1 MSDYEVTSERRGG
14 DGFGMRRSFAPV
26 KVGDEVTLK
35 IESIG
40 EKGDGIA
47 KIKGFIIFIPGVKE
61 GQELKVKIT
70 RVLNKCGFGEVVG
83 NAEAAPAQSTEGS
96 PEVECDDEKG
106 ICVPKETKS
115 DDNDELTDG
124 GDGDDDDS
132 DDSTDGGD
140 DSGEE

>member
-1 MSDYEVTSERRGG
+1 MSDYEVTSERRGEG
-14 DGFGMRRSFAPV
+14 GFGMRRSFAPV

-83 NAEAAPAQSTEGS
+83 NAEAAASESTEGS
-96 PEVECDDEKG
+96 AEVECDDEKG
-106 ICVPKETKS
+106 ICVPKETKAA
-115 DDNDELTDG
+115 DDDG
-124 GDGDDDDS
+124 DDLNGDDDDS
-132 DDSTDGGD
+132 DDSGD
-140 DSGEE
+140 EGNDESGSEE

>member
-1 MSDYEVTSERRGG
+1 
-14 DGFGMRRSFAPV
+14 MRRSFAPV
-26 KVGDEVTLK
+26 KVGDEVALK

-83 NAEAAPAQSTEGS
+83 NAEAAPSGS
-96 PEVECDDEKG
+96 SENSEVECDDEKG
-106 ICVPKETKS
+106 VCVPKETKS
-115 DDNDELTDG
+115 DD
-124 GDGDDDDS
+124 GDDGNGDDS
-132 DDSTDGGD
+132 DDDNDEGGD
-140 DSGEE
+140 DFGGEE